1 MIYGQNFPPEYI
13 LCTFTRRRCAAYNK
27 SMDALTLLLLYLVTQ
42 NPDFQCKL
50 APFADKLKESEDM
63 LKFLNSLSAFPCAPN
78 AKPCEG
84 TEKPCNDPCDCDP
97 PCGDRNPTGSTGST
111 GGTGGVNTGSTST
124 GSQPSYTGTTKK
136 NGPSEGKSDTY
147 RADDFSPLRSVGGEW
162 LEKYVTK
169 YFAGK
174 K

>member
-13 LCTFTRRRCAAYNK
+13 LCTFTRRRCAAYNE

-97 PCGDRNPTGSTGST
+97 PCGDRNPTASTGS
-111 GGTGGVNTGSTST
+111 
-124 GSQPSYTGTTKK
+124 TGTTKK